1 MFENRLAQKVEA
13 YEASAGVVI
22 CLLMAGLFALGAAA
36 IGLAGH
42 IGPVFSS
49 LFFSG
54 VFTIL
59 ALGFWM
65 FSSAKHGEASHEL
78 EVAERKVSQT
88 ADVAAAAVKSAATAP
103 SVWLPALALMGLLYL
118 VHEGRRPKAGSLYED
133 D

>member
-1 MFENRLAQKVEA
+1 MFENVRKSIGAKVEA

-36 IGLAGH
+36 IWLAGH

-88 ADVAAAAVKSAATAP
+88 RCGRDRRQVRRNGCLRLAASTSSYGP
-103 SVWLPALALMGLLYL
+103 FIPG
-118 VHEGRRPKAGSLYED
+118 P
-133 D
+133 